1 VGVLNDFP
9 SHILC
14 IVDHCSLGS
23 KKCIC
28 YYYETRLSQ
37 TCKDIEEQR
46 VLLRKQCEEAEN
58 LLNSNDTRRFIG
70 AENSIIVK
78 ALQSVIQYQ
87 TPSNIKRAYNFVFID
102 FIEFEN
108 ELQLY

>member
-1 VGVLNDFP
+1 LTPIDGQENQMMEIGVSQLVCQFDE
-9 SHILC
+9 
-14 IVDHCSLGS
+14 SLAFS
-23 KKCIC
+23 
-28 YYYETRLSQ
+28 S
-37 TCKDIEEQR
+37 DIEEQR

-87 TPSNIKRAYNFVFID
+87 TPSKSRFYFCCLCQHLFP
-102 FIEFEN
+102 
-108 ELQLY
+108 